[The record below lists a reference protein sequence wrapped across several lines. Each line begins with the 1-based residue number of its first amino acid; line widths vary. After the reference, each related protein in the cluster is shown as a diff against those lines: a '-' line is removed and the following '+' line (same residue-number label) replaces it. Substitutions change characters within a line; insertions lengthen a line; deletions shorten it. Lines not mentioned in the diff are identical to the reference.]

1 MLNKENKNP
10 NFNNKN
16 KNNFESFVIE
26 FKDTREDVM
35 NIVKIIIEQ
44 DKIEPF
50 IKFIQIKNVEN
61 NNKMKEFIKSKYF
74 DFVESMDNIKECKS
88 VVGKTNDIIEK
99 LEKKIQEFLEEF
111 KLDFIERIKKKEQ
124 LKQISKE
131 KQKLNTAYIFFAYM
145 NKANIAQKNQQYELS
160 IKTMDYAF
168 NNFLKKFPMTSVV
181 YKKGN
186 ELIIKEKEKI
196 TSIIQEKLSKWLID
210 LNKEQKII
218 GESLFKKIRDE
229 VEKEEKGAF
238 GVNEGKSIGKKS
250 NRNTKSI
257 VDSLLLI
264 RNTSNLNFMMD
275 KNSVLKY
282 SILGSGGNYN
292 EEVEYDII
300 NMVSNVDLKFL
311 GQAYNIYK
319 AAENELKYLDYFC
332 NFRQG
337 LIPELV
343 KVKKNND
350 NFINKI
356 ALYEKYFSDIIGYIV
371 IQISIYELYPFFY
384 SKLKFENLLNYLFKE
399 LQSNLSYEFET
410 FHTTTEYITLQ
421 RNIFIFLNSLE
432 RIGLSEKI
440 GIDIRSILVEM
451 IKEKVMSLNMA
462 LISKYNTLFSRM
474 ILDDL
479 NSQCLIAKNP
489 DEFIKYV
496 TQYSIN
502 LDDSKIKAVNLKY
515 PYKLPF
521 TKYVIDVNENF
532 KHYVDEIYE
541 FVKPLYNDFE
551 SIIPEMVKSFL
562 KKLNEVFIFFSN
574 TQEQDINIISLAQI
588 CNNIKYVYKSHN
600 FYVEYVKKKC
610 NIKTQVDFYNEKSL
624 KEAWQSY
631 EEMIYEQIKQKIYKF
646 LMDLNGENWM
656 PEKERGKPNDYVED
670 MTSYLNVIYISLSE
684 LSKYYIETCFKDA
697 INFTTKSFVEILF
710 NQNYVKNYNFFGID
724 NLKTDID
731 NLDKYFNSFSNKFKG
746 FNKCLFPVQNMINK
760 IFYEKNIE
768 EFYNQNKSI
777 DKFYKIDELKLIS
790 FLERYKNIKNKKDMK
805 GKVTESDIKNMIKKL
820 KTFID

>member
-1 MLNKENKNP
+1 MNNNMIDKENKFSNY
-10 NFNNKN
+10 
-16 KNNFESFVIE
+16 KNNFESFVVE
-26 FKDTREDVM
+26 FRDTREDVM

-44 DKIEPF
+44 NKIEPF
-50 IKFIQIKNVEN
+50 IQYIQTKNVEN

-74 DFVESMDNIKECKS
+74 DFVESMDNIKECKNL
-88 VVGKTNDIIEK
+88 VGKTSDIIEK
-99 LEKKIQEFLEEF
+99 LETKIQDFLEEF
-111 KLDFIERIKKKEQ
+111 KIDFIERIKKKEQ
-124 LKQISKE
+124 LKHISKE

-145 NKANIAQKNQQYELS
+145 NKANIALRNQQYELS
-160 IKTMDYAF
+160 IKTMDYAY
-168 NNFLKKFPMTSVV
+168 NKFLKKFPITSVV

-186 ELIIKEKEKI
+186 ELIIKGKEKI

-210 LNKEQKII
+210 VNKEQKII

-229 VEKEEKGAF
+229 VENEEKGAF

-319 AAENELKYLDYFC
+319 AAENELKFLDYFC

-337 LIPELV
+337 LIPALV
-343 KVKKNND
+343 KVKKNNEV
-350 NFINKI
+350 FLNKI
-356 ALYEKYFSDIIGYIV
+356 TLYEKYFSDIIGYIV
-371 IQISIYELYPFFY
+371 IQISVYELYPNFY
-384 SKLKFENLLNYLFKE
+384 SRLKFENLLNYLFKE

-432 RIGLSEKI
+432 RIGISEKI
-440 GIDIRSILVEM
+440 GIDIRSIMVEM
-451 IKEKVMSLNMA
+451 IKEKVISLNMA

-496 TQYSIN
+496 TQYSIV
-502 LDDSKIKAVNLKY
+502 LDGNQTKAINLKY
-515 PYKLPF
+515 PFKLPY

-588 CNNIKYVYKSHN
+588 CNNIKYVYKSHI

-610 NIKTQVDFYNEKSL
+610 NIKTEVAYYTEKSL

-631 EEMIYEQIKQKIYKF
+631 EEMIYEQIKKKISKF
-646 LMDLNGENWM
+646 LMDLNGENWL
-656 PEKERGKPNDYVED
+656 PEKEKEKPNDYIDD
-670 MTSYLNVIYISLSE
+670 MTSYLNIISISLSE

-697 INFTTKSFVEILF
+697 IKFTTKSYVEILF
-710 NQNYVKNYNFFGID
+710 NPNYVKNYNFFGIA
-724 NLKTDID
+724 NLKQDLD
-731 NLDKYFNSFSNKFKG
+731 ALDKYFNSFNNKYKG

-760 IFYEKNIE
+760 IFYEKNVE
-768 EFYNQNKSI
+768 EFFNENKNI
-777 DKFYKIDELKLIS
+777 DKFYKIDEINLIN

-805 GKVTESDIKNMIKKL
+805 GKVSESDMKNMIKKL
-820 KTFID
+820 KTLID